1 VGIGVNNVTGIK
13 ILGVPSYRNPE
24 IPASDGM
31 SLFFTWTMDGMR
43 FCFAGVPTR
52 PLDAEQISQIGTV
65 DVLLLNPEMLS
76 PEARS
81 QIVAQLRP
89 HLVIPIGSRGW
100 TTGGVHTSQGPKF
113 AFTREMLPQQTTT
126 LLFNP

>member
-1 VGIGVNNVTGIK
+1 
-13 ILGVPSYRNPE
+13 
-24 IPASDGM
+24 
-31 SLFFTWTMDGMR
+31 
-43 FCFAGVPTR
+43 
-52 PLDAEQISQIGTV
+52 
-65 DVLLLNPEMLS
+65 MLS

-89 HLVIPIGSRGW
+89 KLVIPIGSRDW
-100 TTGGVHTSQGPKF
+100 TTGGIHASQGPKF